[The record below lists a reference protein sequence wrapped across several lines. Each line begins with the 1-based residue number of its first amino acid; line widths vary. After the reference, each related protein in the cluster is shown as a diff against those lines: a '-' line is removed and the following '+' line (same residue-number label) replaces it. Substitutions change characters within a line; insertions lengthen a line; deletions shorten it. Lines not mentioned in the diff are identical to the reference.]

1 MEEALLD
8 SEDEAE
14 ELSLFE
20 LDAVS
25 DFESDEALE
34 SGEAL
39 ESDDEELSLLLLST
53 GGLGRP

>member
-8 SEDEAE
+8 SEDEVE

-34 SGEAL
+34 SVEAL

>member
-14 ELSLFE
+14 ELSLLE

-25 DFESDEALE
+25 DFESDEDLG
-34 SGEAL
+34 SVEAL
-39 ESDDEELSLLLLST
+39 ESDDEELSLLLLSI

>member
-39 ESDDEELSLLLLST
+39 ESDDEELSILLLST

>member
-8 SEDEAE
+8 SEDGAE

-34 SGEAL
+34 SVEAL
-39 ESDDEELSLLLLST
+39 ESDDDELSLLLLST

>member
-34 SGEAL
+34 SVEAL

>member
-1 MEEALLD
+1 VEEALLD
-8 SEDEAE
+8 SEDEVE

-20 LDAVS
+20 LNAVS

-34 SGEAL
+34 SVEAL

>member
-1 MEEALLD
+1 VEEALLD

-14 ELSLFE
+14 ELSLLE

-25 DFESDEALE
+25 DFESDEDLE
-34 SGEAL
+34 SVEAL
-39 ESDDEELSLLLLST
+39 ESDDEELSLLLLSI

>member
-39 ESDDEELSLLLLST
+39 ESDDEELSLLLLSA

>member
-14 ELSLFE
+14 ELSLLE

-25 DFESDEALE
+25 DFESDEDLE
-34 SGEAL
+34 SVEAL
-39 ESDDEELSLLLLST
+39 ESDDEELSLLLLSI

>member
-34 SGEAL
+34 SVEAL
-39 ESDDEELSLLLLST
+39 ESDDDELSLLLLST